1 MSISVKLETFEGPL
15 DLLLHLIKKEKV
27 DIYDIPI
34 VKITQQYLDYL
45 DKMKELNIYIAS
57 EFLLMAATLIYIK
70 SKMLLPK
77 KVEIDSEIG
86 EIQKEEDPRAPLVEK
101 LVEYQRIKEMVEILE
116 KKDRLFES
124 FFPRGYT
131 EFKFDYYEEEFDPYV
146 LVKAFYDLVKKL
158 PDESYLTI
166 ELENLS
172 IVDKMNEI
180 MELLKNEKKM
190 TFFSYTSR
198 IKKRL
203 ELIVFFLS
211 LLELAR
217 LRMVYLRQLREFNDI
232 EILLRVEENGDG
244 E

>member
-1 MSISVKLETFEGPL
+1 MSINVKLESFEGPL

-45 DKMKELNIYIAS
+45 EKMKELNIYIAS

-86 EIQKEEDPRAPLVEK
+86 DIEKEEDPRAPLVEK
-101 LVEYQRIKEMVEILE
+101 LVEYQRIKEMVEVLE
-116 KKDRLFES
+116 KREKLYDN
-124 FFPRGYT
+124 FFPKGYT
-131 EFKFDYYEEEFDPYV
+131 EFKFEYYEEEFDPYI
-146 LVKAFYDLVKKL
+146 LVKAFYDLIKKL
-158 PDESYLTI
+158 PDESFLTI

-180 MELLKNEKKM
+180 MDILKNERKI
-190 TFFSYTSR
+190 TFFDYGKR
-198 IKKRL
+198 IKRRL

-211 LLELAR
+211 ILELAR
-217 LRMVYLRQLREFNDI
+217 LRMVFLRQSGQFNDI
-232 EILLRVEENGDG
+232 DIILRVEDDG